1 MTVRVRVHA
10 RYLLLNIFLLPP
22 QKYCHR
28 ANFTCDV
35 WTTNRAEGRAAVR
48 VVFRIT
54 DSLSPSTHTHTQT
67 HTRIYAAYTAAKT
80 PMHFLHMQ
88 SHSYI
93 HPHFGPPSHTLC
105 SRCLNLSNTFIDA
118 LLHRVIS
125 TARQKIRRDLTA
137 IQINPPLSCSECW
150 CQNIPPNRLGQ
161 RTCSLSKN

>member
-1 MTVRVRVHA
+1 MRATSYSTYFSCHHRSTATVLI
-10 RYLLLNIFLLPP
+10 LLVTSEQLTEP
-22 QKYCHR
+22 
-28 ANFTCDV
+28 
-35 WTTNRAEGRAAVR
+35 RAEL
-48 VVFRIT
+48 
-54 DSLSPSTHTHTQT
+54 LSGLSSELLTPSHPLHTHTQT